1 LGSISFQLRL
11 GTVALSDIHVGRYQ
25 DQSGGLSQPAVFTNQ
40 IGILWGAAD
49 KVPSTMML
57 FRRRHFSVSVELDRQ
72 ICHIAG
78 GSIGAEEG
86 GPLDCMC
93 IQNVLQLSEQPTLIV
108 ELPDQTNNFTL
119 PTMW

>member
-1 LGSISFQLRL
+1 
-11 GTVALSDIHVGRYQ
+11 VAHFFVARYHH
-25 DQSGGLSQPAVFTNQ
+25 QSGGPFQPAAFTTQ

-57 FRRRHFSVSVELDRQ
+57 FRRRHFSVSVELDSQ
-72 ICHIAG
+72 ICQIAG
-78 GSIGAEEG
+78 GSLGAEEG